1 MTLQPNAY
9 ALLDPDD
16 SLLVAIDVQDGF
28 LDKLLRQQH
37 TRLLNNICWV
47 IALAQWRQIPLIV
60 TAEELP
66 HQPLASK
73 LVDALPP
80 NTPIFD
86 KVTFGLAHQPDILA
100 AVVQTGRKTA
110 VLIGLETDVCVM
122 HSAIGLLEL
131 GYRVAVV
138 TDAVG
143 TPAPGQEIGL
153 NRMQRAGAIMV
164 NKKGLFYEWLRTI
177 DAVKRFHRECPDMRD
192 LAGDVL

>member
-1 MTLQPNAY
+1 MAPKPNAY
-9 ALLDPDD
+9 ALLDAND
-16 SLLVAIDVQDGF
+16 SLLVVIDVQDAF
-28 LDKLLRQQH
+28 LDKLPRQQGE
-37 TRLLNNICWV
+37 RLLNNICWL
-47 IALAQWRQIPLIV
+47 ISLAQWRGISLVV

-66 HQPLASK
+66 TQPLASK
-73 LVDALPP
+73 LVEVLPA
-80 NTPIFD
+80 NTPVFD

-100 AVVQTGRKTA
+100 AVAQTGCNTA
-110 VLIGLETDVCVM
+110 VLVGLETDVCVM

-131 GYRVAVV
+131 GYHVVVV

-177 DAVKRFHRECPDMRD
+177 DAVKRFHRECPEMRGH
-192 LAGDVL
+192 AGDVL